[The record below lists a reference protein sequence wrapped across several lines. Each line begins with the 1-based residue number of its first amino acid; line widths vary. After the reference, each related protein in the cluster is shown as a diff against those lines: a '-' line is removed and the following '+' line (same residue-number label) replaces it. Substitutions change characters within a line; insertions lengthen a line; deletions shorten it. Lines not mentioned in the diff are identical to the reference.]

1 MGLSRIHI
9 VRTLKMTLNRIS
21 GLVVAIMGS
30 ILLLWIIPHQ
40 TEIADFGWLK
50 PATLPK
56 IASIVF
62 IIAGLIQFIFPTGE
76 AEFDFKLFLRVGLF
90 FVISVIGIYLMS
102 LIGFIIA
109 APILLSVIMLMIKE
123 RRPFWLATGILIL
136 PASIWFCVDFLLNKP
151 LP

>member
-1 MGLSRIHI
+1 MGLPSPIARI
-9 VRTLKMTLNRIS
+9 LKMTLNRMS
-21 GLVVAIMGS
+21 GLVVAIMGFV
-30 ILLLWIIPHQ
+30 LLLWIIPHQ

-56 IASIVF
+56 VTSIVI
-62 IIAGLIQFIFPTGE
+62 IIAGLIQFILPTGE
-76 AEFDFKLFLRVGLF
+76 AEFDVKLSLRVGLF
-90 FVISVIGIYLMS
+90 FVISVIGLYLMS

-109 APILLSVIMLMIKE
+109 TPILLLIIMVMIKE
-123 RRPFWLATGILIL
+123 RRPFWLAAGILIL